1 MKIKYC
7 ILFLFLSIII
17 LGQTHEDL
25 IYKEKY
31 KLKFDSIFIKS
42 FGQEF
47 FKKSVKYNQK
57 QSFISVDTLDI
68 NSEDYLTTNNFFVNE
83 ENIKLL
89 SKFNNKNYNITY
101 MYYYTFQFLFKRFSF
116 YQDIYRYDFS
126 NNTEQLNFEN
136 KKILNYYDKLK
147 NNVYLN
153 PKKILKLAK
162 SIGLKNICY
171 QSLTEYS
178 YYHKGEIIWVVKSC
192 DDNKKITI
200 LDR

>member
-17 LGQTHEDL
+17 FGQTDAD
-25 IYKEKY
+25 IISKEKY
-31 KLKFDSIFIKS
+31 KLKLESIFIKS

-89 SKFNNKNYNITY
+89 SKFNNKILILLICIIIHFNFYLKDFRSINIFTD
-101 MYYYTFQFLFKRFSF
+101 MILV
-116 YQDIYRYDFS
+116 IILS
-126 NNTEQLNFEN
+126 N
-136 KKILNYYDKLK
+136 
-147 NNVYLN
+147 
-153 PKKILKLAK
+153 
-162 SIGLKNICY
+162 
-171 QSLTEYS
+171 
-178 YYHKGEIIWVVKSC
+178 
-192 DDNKKITI
+192 
-200 LDR
+200 